1 MYFWLAE
8 NDGFPS
14 QVWQMGRISGKRWKY
29 HRDLGRHSGFHEDK
43 EDAGARSEVD
53 VEKRLFAHVW

>member
-1 MYFWLAE
+1 MYFCLAE

-14 QVWQMGRISGKRWKY
+14 QVWQMGRTSGKLWEY

-43 EDAGARSEVD
+43 EDAGARSVD